1 MLILAQERH
10 SYTTR
15 RLVEVGRAAGHTVVV
30 RSPFR
35 FRLGFAGRVDIDGRT
50 VPRSQV
56 VIPRFGRSIETY
68 GVAVLAQ
75 LEMLGVPA
83 LNTAPAIEMVRN
95 RPRCMQQLIA
105 QGVGVPHSVLVRHG
119 SDVATAV
126 AAVGGLPVMLRRVSG
141 APTSGALFCE
151 TEQGCLAAIEALW
164 GFGHEV
170 LISEQ
175 LPKVASDGIRCLV
188 VNGELVA
195 AVRRKGRT
203 VRTRFRFSPRGKATE
218 IRPSTKLRDLAV
230 RTAAATGLLVAGI
243 DLVESEHGFKVLEVN
258 AVPGLEQLETT
269 TGRDLARLVIDAAA
283 AVARP
288 DGPRSIKKKKKNK
301 TAKN

>member
-1 MLILAQERH
+1 LILAQERH

-15 RLVEVGRAAGHTVVV
+15 RLVEVGRHAGHTVVV

-35 FRLGFAGRVDIDGRT
+35 FRLGFAAVADIDGRT

-68 GVAVLAQ
+68 GIAVLAQ

-83 LNTAPAIEMVRN
+83 LNTAPAIELVRN

-105 QGVGVPHSVLVRHG
+105 QGIGVPHSVLVRRG
-119 SDVATAV
+119 SDIATAV
-126 AAVGGLPVMLRRVSG
+126 KAVGGLPVMLRRVSG

-151 TEQGCLAAIEALW
+151 TEQGCLAAVDALW

-170 LISEQ
+170 LISQQ
-175 LPKVASDGIRCLV
+175 LPSLASDGIRCLV
-188 VNGELVA
+188 VGGEVVA

-218 IRPSTKLRDLAV
+218 MRPSAKLRDLAV

-243 DLVESEHGFKVLEVN
+243 DLVESDDGFKVLEVN

-269 TGRDLARLVIDAAA
+269 TGRDLARLIIDAAA

-288 DGPRSIKKKKKNK
+288 TAKRRAKKK
-301 TAKN
+301 TR